1 MGSNR
6 AYTKRFFHEK
16 FNVEAKI
23 TKTAANKYIAR
34 ITNKGNT
41 VDASMGVADAPG
53 SRLALDRM
61 NKTQTYLSKKEWD
74 SLTNKEKKVKDPE
87 AMAQAAIKQ
96 TELDEAFE
104 QWCKQ
109 QDEATTDN

>member
-6 AYTKRFFHEK
+6 AIRTFFHEK

-61 NKTQTYLSKKEWD
+61 NKTQTYLSKGVGQPYEQGKE
-74 SLTNKEKKVKDPE
+74 S
-87 AMAQAAIKQ
+87 
-96 TELDEAFE
+96 
-104 QWCKQ
+104 
-109 QDEATTDN
+109 